1 MVGPLVGGK
10 PVKLSPKLVEKHG
23 KRLLKS
29 SNIQV
34 FCSSS
39 CSLNGTAVFLDYFD
53 ISTSKDILK
62 ISSRLQLE
70 VHMGVS

>member
-10 PVKLSPKLVEKHG
+10 PVKLSQKLVEKHG

-29 SNIQV
+29 SRIQV

-53 ISTSKDILK
+53 ISTSKGHPQDK
-62 ISSRLQLE
+62 DCLQLE
-70 VHMGVS
+70 VHII